1 MPKLGQQRASS
12 PKASIVRG
20 TTRGPSAQPTNPDAI
35 PHAWGRL
42 PTKRVKQLQ
51 PHSVLHS
58 VFVKPSG
65 NHGHE
70 VGKSPPKVR
79 SVATATNSAWS
90 ILNRYCPQNVRWQSS
105 SSLKPVCLHTS
116 VHASRNPFKNNRDKS
131 DCVQAKLKFAAK
143 NAVPMTQRLFLAVFE
158 PSQQVASNAAIALFP
173 AKKKGGFQNAM
184 RCPDLKKA
192 GLLRRIV
199 TPRFQKKSI
208 PMSQIAL

>member
-1 MPKLGQQRASS
+1 M
-12 PKASIVRG
+12 
-20 TTRGPSAQPTNPDAI
+20 
-35 PHAWGRL
+35 
-42 PTKRVKQLQ
+42 KQLQ

-65 NHGHE
+65 NQEHE

-184 RCPDLKKA
+184 RCPDLKKK
-192 GLLRRIV
+192 LDYFDVLSPSNSKKNQL
-199 TPRFQKKSI
+199 PRHRSLCSSRSGIQLFSPVKVPRAVDLEKSRVPRKKNPVSCGKKNFFLI
-208 PMSQIAL
+208 L